1 MSDEPEAEGRGDT
14 TEVLRGGV
22 EEGSENESYQEKS
35 EEEDEVQSEDE
46 VHDHHV
52 DVELV
57 CVCRLGVCVLPSS
70 TMIKTVNSAIL
81 SPKPQ
86 TLNPMNPNP
95 QTLHRAYQD
104 NDQGFRA

>member
-1 MSDEPEAEGRGDT
+1 VVSDEPEAEGRGDT

-57 CVCRLGVCVLPSS
+57 CVCRLGVCVTFL
-70 TMIKTVNSAIL
+70 
-81 SPKPQ
+81 
-86 TLNPMNPNP
+86 
-95 QTLHRAYQD
+95 D
-104 NDQGFRA
+104 NDQDSELSNPKP